1 MFKVFISRQI
11 YDDPEDSISEILCGD
26 YLTHDKGVVHLYD
39 YKKSSL
45 YDNVYI
51 LNDDLIDK
59 IEVCD
64 D

>member
-11 YDDPEDSISEILCGD
+11 YDDPEDRTSEILCGD
-26 YLTHDKGVVHLYD
+26 CLTLDKGVVHLYD

-45 YDNVYI
+45 YENVYI
-51 LNDDLIDK
+51 FNADLIDK